1 MARQSDM
8 RSKFST
14 NMTSLSGGRSLKD
27 MKNLEW
33 IFIVVHWLGV
43 PVLIALGIA
52 YHPVSTVTVV
62 VLTALLAVWTAM
74 AAFLNRRITTV
85 QGQVLLGITV
95 RRCCRHSPGP

>member
-33 IFIVVHWLGV
+33 IFIAVHWLGV
-43 PVLIALGIA
+43 PVLIAMAIA
-52 YHPVSTVTVV
+52 YHPVSTVTVII
-62 VLTALLAVWTAM
+62 LTVFLAVWSAV
-74 AAFLNRRITTV
+74 AAFLNRRITTI
-85 QGQVLLGITV
+85 QGQVLLETQPKS
-95 RRCCRHSPGP
+95 HS